1 MRILLINICLRPES
15 KLKLVPIGLAY
26 IATAMKK
33 AGFDFDILDIDV
45 DRLSDQQIDQEL
57 EKDVYDVVCMGC
69 IVTGYKMV
77 KQLAAMVRAKS
88 PNATIIVGNS
98 VATSIPEILLKNTE
112 ADITVMG
119 EGDLTIIEIL
129 ESISHGKSWEYVEG
143 ICFKKNNAITAT
155 NKRELIKDIST
166 LPVVDFSIFDIEKY
180 ISTSEFAVSDPLP
193 FKRSSTRALP
203 VNTARGC
210 IANCSFCYHVFKY
223 HRYRYRTPSSIC
235 EEISQMILNYN
246 LNYILLWDELTF
258 FSKKQ
263 VKEFCREILDRKLCF
278 AWGGSCRGNLFQEDK
293 DLETIEM
300 MKQAGCVRM
309 GYSLESSDETILR
322 FMNKRIS
329 VDQFSRQTKLFKK
342 AGIPVVTS
350 LVLGFPQETPATIEK
365 TFDCC
370 ISNEIYPSAGY
381 LLPQPGSAMYLYAI
395 EHGYITDE
403 EDYLMSMGDRQ
414 DLRLNMTSMSDEQ
427 FEHHVMKGL
436 RRCNQ
441 MLGVGL
447 DDSGLIKTQYYRST
461 KTARVETS

>member
-1 MRILLINICLRPES
+1 
-15 KLKLVPIGLAY
+15 
-26 IATAMKK
+26 
-33 AGFDFDILDIDV
+33 
-45 DRLSDQQIDQEL
+45 
-57 EKDVYDVVCMGC
+57 
-69 IVTGYKMV
+69 
-77 KQLAAMVRAKS
+77 
-88 PNATIIVGNS
+88 
-98 VATSIPEILLKNTE
+98 
-112 ADITVMG
+112 
-119 EGDLTIIEIL
+119 
-129 ESISHGKSWEYVEG
+129 
-143 ICFKKNNAITAT
+143 
-155 NKRELIKDIST
+155 
-166 LPVVDFSIFDIEKY
+166 
-180 ISTSEFAVSDPLP
+180 
-193 FKRSSTRALP
+193 
-203 VNTARGC
+203 
-210 IANCSFCYHVFKY
+210 
-223 HRYRYRTPSSIC
+223 
-235 EEISQMILNYN
+235 MILNYN